1 MKKDNGKIKL
11 ELKRSTIRE
20 AIEMGDMMMA
30 SGTLYDEH
38 PIVKLFNEILD
49 EVQTIT
55 IKTIERKH

>member
-1 MKKDNGKIKL
+1 MKKEDGKIKL

-20 AIEMGDMMMA
+20 AIEMGDMMMS
-30 SGTLYDEH
+30 SGALYDEH

-55 IKTIERKH
+55 VKAVERKH